1 MKDFDLWLER
11 LGVNAQMHEEQ
22 MLHINREKTAAD
34 FIRRLNKVLVESYEV
49 DIMCT
54 IGAPNRREEEHGFD
68 VYECGG
74 EVVSKKIFRSKKG
87 ELKKRD
93 TLSVRLINKCF
104 SCSVF

>member
-1 MKDFDLWLER
+1 MNDFDLWLER
-11 LGVNAQMHEEQ
+11 LGVNALRHEKQ

-74 EVVSKKIFRSKKG
+74 EVVSNNSGHCVKLPPEGQLARQKVESWYARVNSRI
-87 ELKKRD
+87 
-93 TLSVRLINKCF
+93 
-104 SCSVF
+104 